1 MGKSLRNVVTPD
13 EMYDAYGADTFRL
26 YEMAMGPLDVSR
38 PWNTRDVVG
47 MQRFLQRVWRVL
59 VDEETG
65 EAAGRRRTSRA
76 TRTSACCTARSTA
89 CGPTWRACAS
99 TRRSP
104 SSSS

>member
-1 MGKSLRNVVTPD
+1 
-13 EMYDAYGADTFRL
+13 MYDAYGADTFRL

-65 EAAGRRRTSRA
+65 AAPRRRPTSRA
-76 TRTSACCTARSTA
+76 DDETSGCCTARSTA
-89 CGPTWRACAS
+89 CAPTWRGCAS
-99 TRRSP
+99 TPRSP